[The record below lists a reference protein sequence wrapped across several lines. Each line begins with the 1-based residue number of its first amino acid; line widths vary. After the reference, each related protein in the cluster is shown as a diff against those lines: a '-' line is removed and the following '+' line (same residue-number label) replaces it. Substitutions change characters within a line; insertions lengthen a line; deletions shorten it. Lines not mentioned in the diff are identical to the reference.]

1 MAMNVQPF
9 NQPEWEPL
17 PHEGCH
23 GVDHKVL
30 VAQRTFVLALLR
42 FSENAT
48 IHEHP
53 AAWPIDV
60 YCLEGRGKFSLG
72 GETVSIAAGQR
83 VRWPPNVA
91 HRLWTEDTTMTTLMV
106 ENPPRE

>member
-1 MAMNVQPF
+1 MDIQPF
-9 NQPEWEPL
+9 KRPEWEAL

-30 VAQRTFVLALLR
+30 VAQGNFALALLR
-42 FSENAT
+42 FAPRAT

-53 AAWPIDV
+53 GGWPIDV
-60 YCLEGRGKFSLG
+60 YCLEGSGKFSFDG
-72 GETVSIAAGQR
+72 QVASISAGQR

-106 ENPPRE
+106 ENPPKE

>member
-1 MAMNVQPF
+1 MDIQPF
-9 NQPEWEPL
+9 RRPDWEPL
-17 PHEGCH
+17 PHEGCR

-30 VAQRTFVLALLR
+30 VAQVNFALALLR
-42 FSENAT
+42 FAPNAP

-60 YCLEGRGKFSLG
+60 YCLDGSGKFSLAG
-72 GETVSIAAGQR
+72 QAASIRAGQR

-91 HRLWTEDTTMTTLMV
+91 HRLWTEDATMTTLMV
-106 ENPPRE
+106 ENPPHP